1 MAFSWGPT
9 KVTQYPRAFLCIE
22 KHILY
27 FSTVFS
33 IQIYE
38 MKYQHVPNNWAE
50 HMCHNWMCVLTFKQ
64 QWEMAKLVSIAVGS
78 IHVKVGVL
86 VIYHCIISHPKRCCC
101 WVAKLYLTL
110 CDPMDCSTPGSSVLN
125 CLPEFAQI
133 HVCCVGDAIWPS
145 HPLSLSS
152 PFALN
157 VCFIKNSGLTSW
169 IMSPKSKLWSV
180 TWVPVNVSLFRKR
193 VFTDV
198 T

>member
-145 HPLSLSS
+145 HPLPPLLLPSTFPSIRVFSNEPALHIRWSKDWSLSFSNS
-152 PFALN
+152 PSN
-157 VCFIKNSGLTSW
+157 EYSGLIS
-169 IMSPKSKLWSV
+169 
-180 TWVPVNVSLFRKR
+180 FRMG
-193 VFTDV
+193 
-198 T
+198 

>member
-133 HVCCVGDAIWPS
+133 HVCCVSDAIWPS
-145 HPLSLSS
+145 HPLPPLLLPSTFPSIRVFSNEPALHIRWSKDWSLSFSNS
-152 PFALN
+152 PSN
-157 VCFIKNSGLTSW
+157 EYSGLIS
-169 IMSPKSKLWSV
+169 
-180 TWVPVNVSLFRKR
+180 FRMG
-193 VFTDV
+193 
-198 T
+198 

>member
-1 MAFSWGPT
+1 MGFSWGPT

-22 KHILY
+22 MHILY

-101 WVAKLYLTL
+101 SVAKLYLTL
-110 CDPMDCSTPGSSVLN
+110 CDSMDCNTPGSSVLN

-133 HVCCVGDAIWPS
+133 HVCCVGDGIWPS
-145 HPLSLSS
+145 HPLPPLLLPSTFPSIRVFSNELALHIRWSKDWSLSFSNS
-152 PFALN
+152 PSN
-157 VCFIKNSGLTSW
+157 EYSGLIS
-169 IMSPKSKLWSV
+169 
-180 TWVPVNVSLFRKR
+180 FRMG
-193 VFTDV
+193 
-198 T
+198 